1 MQKVVDI
8 ELDDLFPEREKL
20 LSSLFDEIQDFDFEM
35 YNDFES
41 LKNIILINSPFGTG
55 KTFFAK
61 TLKKYLDE
69 KNINSIYLNA
79 WENDYIKE
87 PFLVISKYIFEKIK
101 GKEEIKRFFDK
112 SYELFKRIGNIITP
126 EFSNIAELFEKQE
139 QDPIKEFKNELE
151 KLIREIDNKKL
162 VLIIDE
168 LDRCRP
174 DYAMKLLE
182 IVKHF
187 FNIKG
192 LIIIVFENKKALNNS
207 IKSLYNFDNEG
218 SIEEDYISKFFIE
231 EIKLSPINYK
241 KFIIDELCK
250 EFDFKTEITKEM
262 FDNGDKNFCSLYT
275 LKEIILNICNLNHNI
290 SCRDLK
296 TIIRKIREFYEKRK
310 DFKEENDWQYIIPEI
325 VKQHF
330 STKANISFISENE
343 KEKAKKP
350 YIVLYKEN
358 NLCIANNENYFQ
370 DRHEILN
377 CKEKNTI
384 DGFFREL
391 SDYITNENVNRWKT
405 LHYIQN
411 YLRPRLLSRINIKE
425 IFLNFSDSSNNE
437 IDTFDDYF
445 KKAEKRTEI
454 LKSFI
459 NYDFTDDNKIIIN
472 RMIDLFKEKFD
483 KEVENF
489 QNTYK
494 DFNNLNKRN
503 IKNMKLNID
512 KTINEIFRKYN

>member
-1 MQKVVDI
+1 MQKVVDT

-61 TLKKYLDE
+61 KLEKYLDE
-69 KNINSIYLNA
+69 KNINSIYLNV

-87 PFLVISKYIFEKIK
+87 PFLIIGKYIFEKIK
-101 GKEEIKRFFDK
+101 GKQKIKRFFDK
-112 SYELFKRIGNIITP
+112 SYELFKRVGNIITP
-126 EFSNIAELFEKQE
+126 EFSNIVEIFEKQE

-231 EIKLSPINYK
+231 EIKLSPINYEE
-241 KFIIDELCK
+241 FIIDELRK

-262 FDNGDKNFCSLYT
+262 FENGDKNFCSLYT

-370 DRHEILN
+370 DKYKILN
-377 CKEKNTI
+377 DGQKVKIDDFFNDFLYNIKNI
-384 DGFFREL
+384 F
-391 SDYITNENVNRWKT
+391 VNREVSN
-405 LHYIQN
+405 YINSLKLQ
-411 YLRPRLLSRINIKE
+411 LLSENYQKDIFFNFYEKYGE
-425 IFLNFSDSSNNE
+425 IE
-437 IDTFDDYF
+437 TFNDYF
-445 KKAEKRTEI
+445 EKAEKRKNI
-454 LKSFI
+454 LSVF
-459 NYDFTDDNKIIIN
+459 NDNRHTSYYVKEIIN
-472 RMIDLFKEKFD
+472 QLIKMFEEKYD
-483 KEVENF
+483 KKVENF

-494 DFNNLNKRN
+494 DFNNLSN
-503 IKNMKLNID
+503 ISIKKMRLDID
-512 KTINEIFRKYN
+512 KTINEIFHKYN